1 MYNTYMKYNTDE
13 YIYSFINEEN
23 LIILL
28 CLRWRIER
36 LIINISIIIIIIIK
50 IMCINTHIYIYVSI
64 NTNHCMYV
72 HRHMYV
78 HYIDEEVMM
87 K

>member
-1 MYNTYMKYNTDE
+1 MNK
-13 YIYSFINEEN
+13 N

-28 CLRWRIER
+28 CLRWRDRE
-36 LIINISIIIIIIIK
+36 IIKNISILLLK
-50 IMCINTHIYIYVSI
+50 NVYKYTYIYVSI